1 MHGIRDNNVQGSTLM
16 SQISARLARIAA
28 LAACAGLMSV
38 PAFAAPDT
46 QVVSK
51 VDPEFPREAVQAGA
65 DKGLVK
71 ARMTVDGSGEVV
83 RVEILEANP
92 RRVFDRAVV
101 KTLSQWRFNVGA
113 AGRTVEIDVNFTR

>member
-1 MHGIRDNNVQGSTLM
+1 MRHQSFG
-16 SQISARLARIAA
+16 ARFARFTA
-28 LAACAGLMSV
+28 LALCVGAMS
-38 PAFAAPDT
+38 AAAVAADV

-65 DKGLVK
+65 DKGSVK

-83 RVEILEANP
+83 RVEILEAQP

-101 KTLSQWRFNVGA
+101 KTLSQWRFNAGA
-113 AGRTVEIDVNFTR
+113 PGRTVEIDVNFTR